1 MYKKANRWRLK
12 ENQQR
17 EKGKEKESK
26 KKQVQTRYWKIN
38 YKNIQVNMESKK
50 KKIRKIQ
57 QKDK

>member
-26 KKQVQTRYWKIN
+26 KNKYKQDTEK
-38 YKNIQVNMESKK
+38 
-50 KKIRKIQ
+50 
-57 QKDK
+57 

>member
-1 MYKKANRWRLK
+1 MTSKRKST
-12 ENQQR
+12 ER
-17 EKGKEKESK
+17 EGERERIQ

-50 KKIRKIQ
+50 KIRKIQ